1 MGTRQ
6 TRGRRRYN
14 PGHVKIV
21 VQYSIAALLV
31 VVLCIVVGKNIALN
45 RADKPG
51 PTDEPTVT
59 APVGGGDEQE
69 TPEPGG
75 ETESP
80 APEETP
86 VSTPEPEPFE
96 PHSVDSTASGNY
108 LQETGIMLDGEM
120 VTEGYEDDTGIY
132 FGYPEEY
139 SALPGVITFRG
150 NNFRDSAAYGT
161 ANITQKQFGKSWTA
175 TTGSLTAP
183 DGAFW
188 SGNGWTGQPL
198 IVEWP
203 KETRQIMNMYD
214 WAKQAET
221 LVEVVY
227 PAMDGYIY
235 FLELETGKPTR
246 DSLNLGFTFKG
257 TGTLDPR
264 GYPLL
269 YVGSGYNS
277 YNGTSHVFVVSL
289 IDFSILYEF
298 GAADGFALRGWPM
311 YDSAPLIDAETDK
324 LIYCGESG
332 VIYIITLGTQY
343 DEEAGTISV
352 NRTRAAKWRYMS
364 IRYASTG
371 QYWLGFEASPVI
383 WQGHLICPDNG
394 GHLICLD
401 LDTLTVDWV
410 QDTLDDTNCTPVLEI
425 EDGHPYIYASTS
437 FHLGWRSY
445 NTATVPVWKIDAVT
459 GEIVWQ
465 TDYECYSVA
474 ELSGG
479 TQGSIAVGKENV
491 SDLIYVPIARTPTA
505 SGGKLV
511 ALDKETGEQVWEFV
525 TQVYSWS
532 TPTLV
537 YDQNGDAYVLYCTT
551 GHYIYLLDARTGEM
565 LDSENLGGLIE
576 ASPAVYGNWLVVGH
590 RSGTIYGIE
599 LT

>member
-14 PGHVKIV
+14 PDHVQKALQTV
-21 VQYSIAALLV
+21 LMVLLV
-31 VVLCIVVGKNIALN
+31 VALCIIVGRNVALS
-45 RADKPG
+45 RADTQPV
-51 PTDEPTVT
+51 EPTPPPADGGTVVNT
-59 APVGGGDEQE
+59 DAPASDSPAPDT
-69 TPEPGG
+69 TPEP
-75 ETESP
+75 TPSP
-80 APEETP
+80 T
-86 VSTPEPEPFE
+86 PEPFE
-96 PHSVDSTASGNY
+96 PHSVDSTAEANF
-108 LQETGIMLDGEM
+108 LQSTDIMVDGEM
-120 VTEGYEDDTGIY
+120 FEGEYEDDTGIY

-139 SALPGVITFRG
+139 SSLPGVITFRG

-161 ANITQKQFGKSWTA
+161 ANITQKKFGGSWTA
-175 TTGSLTAP
+175 GTGSLTAP
-183 DGAFW
+183 NGTFW

-198 IVEWP
+198 IAEWP

-214 WAKQAET
+214 WAKEAET

-227 PAMDGYIY
+227 PSMDGYIY
-235 FLELETGKPTR
+235 FYELQTGKATR
-246 DSLNLGFTFKG
+246 DALNLGYTFKG

-269 YVGSGYNS
+269 CVGSGYDS
-277 YNGTSHVFVVSL
+277 YKGTSHVFLVSL
-289 IDFSILYEF
+289 IDFSVLYEF
-298 GAADGFALRGWPM
+298 GANDGFAHRAWSM
-311 YDSAPLIDAETDK
+311 YDSAPLIDADTDK
-324 LIYCGESG
+324 LIYCGENG
-332 VIYIITLGTQY
+332 VIYIITLGTEY

-352 NRTRAAKWRYMS
+352 NPTRAAKWRYMS
-364 IRYASTG
+364 NRFASTG
-371 QYWLGFEASPVI
+371 QFWLGFEASPVI
-383 WQGHLICPDNG
+383 WQSHMIVPDNG
-394 GHLICLD
+394 GNLICLD
-401 LDTLTVDWV
+401 LNTLTVDWV

-437 FHLGWRSY
+437 YHLGWRSWM
-445 NTATVPVWKIDAVT
+445 TADVPVWKIDAET

-465 TDYECYSVA
+465 VSYSCYSVE

-479 TQGSIAVGKENV
+479 TQGSIAVGKHNV
-491 SDLIYVPIARTPTA
+491 SDLVYVPIARTPSA

-511 ALDKETGEQVWEFV
+511 ALDKETGEEVWVME

>member
-161 ANITQKQFGKSWTA
+161 ANITQKKFGGSWTA
-175 TTGSLTAP
+175 GTGSLTAP
-183 DGAFW
+183 NGTFW

-198 IVEWP
+198 IAEWP

-214 WAKQAET
+214 WAKEAET

-227 PAMDGYIY
+227 PSMDGYIY
-235 FLELETGKPTR
+235 FYELQTGKATR
-246 DSLNLGFTFKG
+246 DALNLGYTFKG

-269 YVGSGYNS
+269 CVGSGYDS
-277 YNGTSHVFVVSL
+277 YKGTSHVFLVSL
-289 IDFSILYEF
+289 IDFSVLYEF
-298 GAADGFALRGWPM
+298 GANDGFAHRAWSM
-311 YDSAPLIDAETDK
+311 YDSAPLIDADTDK
-324 LIYCGESG
+324 LIYCGENG
-332 VIYIITLGTQY
+332 VIYIITLGTEY

-352 NRTRAAKWRYMS
+352 NPTRAAKWRYMS
-364 IRYASTG
+364 NRFASTG
-371 QYWLGFEASPVI
+371 QFWLGFEASPVI
-383 WQGHLICPDNG
+383 WQSHMIVPDNG
-394 GHLICLD
+394 GNLICLD
-401 LDTLTVDWV
+401 LNTLTVDWV

-437 FHLGWRSY
+437 YHLGWRSWM
-445 NTATVPVWKIDAVT
+445 TADVPVWKIDAET

-465 TDYECYSVA
+465 VSYTCYSVE

-479 TQGSIAVGKENV
+479 TQGSIAVGKNNV
-491 SDLIYVPIARTPTA
+491 SDLVYVPIARTPSA

-511 ALDKETGEQVWEFV
+511 ALDKETGEEVWVME

-537 YDQNGDAYVLYCTT
+537 YDQNGDGYILYCTT
-551 GHYIYLLDARTGEM
+551 GHYLYLLDARTGEI
-565 LDSENLGGLIE
+565 LDSRNLGGLFE

-590 RSGTIYGIE
+590 RNGSIYGIE

>member
-352 NRTRAAKWRYMS
+352 NPTRAAKWRYKS

-383 WQGHLICPDNG
+383 WQ

>member
-352 NRTRAAKWRYMS
+352 NPTRAAKWRYKS

-394 GHLICLD
+394 GHLICHD